1 MLKISNLDCYQS
13 LIDAEIESFQNEDF
27 TRRIFNQDHTLW
39 QSSSIEASNRLGWL
53 NVLDSMS
60 RNITTI
66 EDFVSEISDFGY
78 RYVVLM
84 GMGVSSLGPA
94 VINRVFGNITGH
106 FKLIV
111 LDSTV
116 PEAIRRLVN
125 QIDIS
130 KTLFLVSSKSGNTL
144 ETNNLYN
151 YFRDVVETKL
161 GSIKA
166 GEHFVAITDSGT
178 SLNRLADTSGFRHVF
193 ENPSDIGGRYS
204 ILSYFGL
211 VPAALLGVDIEKLL
225 NNAKSMRRMILDNT
239 LTRENSPVFL
249 GSVMG
254 VLSLAGRD
262 KLTIS
267 STGEISAIGPW
278 IEQLISESLGKNNK
292 GLIPINIEKVMEPD
306 CYDDDRFFVHFDIG
320 KTSLQEDI
328 SNLERIEESGHPVL
342 RVSLNDRYDLG
353 GEFFRWQFMTAVAGS
368 VIGVNPFNQP
378 NVEASKKATQIALAN
393 FKENGALPKIATITN
408 IFQLLQSSVS
418 GGYLSIMA
426 YLDDTPALSYALS
439 NLQDVLINKRKITS
453 TVGFGPSFLHST
465 GQMHKGGPDKG
476 VFLQLLG
483 DNSLDIDIPGQ
494 SYSFGQLAHAQAA
507 GDFQTLITAGKK
519 VFRINIQSDPVSY
532 IDNIATAIEE
542 V

>member
-84 GMGVSSLGPA
+84 GMGGSSLGPA

-328 SNLERIEESGHPVL
+328 SNLESIEESGHPVL

-453 TVGFGPSFLHST
+453 TVGFGPRFLHST

-532 IDNIATAIEE
+532 IDNIATSIEE
-542 V
+542 I

>member
-84 GMGVSSLGPA
+84 GMGGSSLGPA

-426 YLDDTPALSYALS
+426 YLDDTPALCYALS

-532 IDNIATAIEE
+532 IDNIATSIEE
-542 V
+542 I

>member
-60 RNITTI
+60 INITTI

-84 GMGVSSLGPA
+84 GMGGSSLGPA
-94 VINRVFGNITGH
+94 VMNRVCGNITGH

-116 PEAIRRLVN
+116 PEAIRRLVK

-144 ETNNLYN
+144 ETNNLYS
-151 YFRDVVETKL
+151 YFRDAVETKL
-161 GSIKA
+161 GPIKA

-178 SLNRLADTSGFRHVF
+178 SLNRLADSSGFRNVF

-211 VPAALLGVDIEKLL
+211 VPAALIGVDIEKLL

-267 STGEISAIGPW
+267 STGEISAMGPW

-328 SNLERIEESGHPVL
+328 SNLESIEESGHPVL

-426 YLDDTPALSYALS
+426 YLDDTPALCYALS

-453 TVGFGPSFLHST
+453 TVGFGPRFLHST

>member
-60 RNITTI
+60 INITTI

-84 GMGVSSLGPA
+84 GMGGSSLGPA

-193 ENPSDIGGRYS
+193 ENPSDIGVRYS

-211 VPAALLGVDIEKLL
+211 VPAALIGVDIEKLL

-267 STGEISAIGPW
+267 STGEISAMGPW

-393 FKENGALPKIATITN
+393 FKEDGALPKIATITN

-426 YLDDTPALSYALS
+426 YLDDTPALCYALS

>member
-13 LIDAEIESFQNEDF
+13 LIDAEIESFQKEDF

-39 QSSSIEASNRLGWL
+39 QSSPIEASNRLGWL
-53 NVLDSMS
+53 NVIDSMS
-60 RNITTI
+60 RNIATI
-66 EDFVSEISDFGY
+66 ENFVSEISDFGY
-78 RYVVLM
+78 RYVVLI
-84 GMGVSSLGPA
+84 GMGGSSLGPA
-94 VINRVFGNITGH
+94 VMNRVFGNINGR
-106 FKLIV
+106 FKLLV

-116 PEAIRRLVN
+116 PEAIRRLVK

-144 ETNNLYN
+144 ETNNLYS
-151 YFRDVVETKL
+151 YFRDAVETKL
-161 GSIKA
+161 GPIKA

-178 SLNRLADTSGFRHVF
+178 SLNRLADSSGFRNVF

-211 VPAALLGVDIEKLL
+211 VPAALIGVDIEKLL

-267 STGEISAIGPW
+267 STGEISAMGPW

-320 KTSLQEDI
+320 DKSIQEDI
-328 SNLERIEESGHPVL
+328 SNLESIEESGHPVL
-342 RVSLNDRYDLG
+342 RISLNDRYDLG
-353 GEFFRWQFMTAVAGS
+353 GEFVRWQFMTAVAGS

-378 NVEASKKATQIALAN
+378 NVEASKKATKIALTN
-393 FKENGALPKIATITN
+393 FTEKGALPKIATITN
-408 IFQLLQSSVS
+408 ISQLLRPSVS

-426 YLDDTPALSYALS
+426 YLDDTPALCDALS

-453 TVGFGPSFLHST
+453 TVGFGPRFLHST

-494 SYSFGQLAHAQAA
+494 SYSFGQLAHAQAV

-532 IDNIATAIEE
+532 IYDIAASIEE
-542 V
+542 I

>member
-13 LIDAEIESFQNEDF
+13 LIDAEIESFQKEDF
-27 TRRIFNQDHTLW
+27 TRRIFKRDHTLW

-60 RNITTI
+60 SNITTI
-66 EDFVSEISDFGY
+66 ENFVSEISDFGY

-84 GMGVSSLGPA
+84 GMGGSSLGPA
-94 VINRVFGNITGH
+94 VMNRVFGNITGH

-116 PEAIRRLVN
+116 PEAIRRLVK

-144 ETNNLYN
+144 ETNNLYS
-151 YFRDVVETKL
+151 YFRDAVETKL
-161 GSIKA
+161 GPIKA

-178 SLNRLADTSGFRHVF
+178 SLNRLADSSGFRNVF

-211 VPAALLGVDIEKLL
+211 VPAALIGVDIEKLL

-267 STGEISAIGPW
+267 STGEISAMGPW

-306 CYDDDRFFVHFDIG
+306 CYDDDRFFVHFDIED
-320 KTSLQEDI
+320 KSIQEDI
-328 SNLERIEESGHPVL
+328 SNLESIEESGHPVL
-342 RVSLNDRYDLG
+342 RFSLNDRYDLG

-378 NVEASKKATQIALAN
+378 NVEASKKATKIALTN
-393 FKENGALPKIATITN
+393 FTEKGALPKIATITN
-408 IFQLLQSSVS
+408 IFQLLQSSAS

-426 YLDDTPALSYALS
+426 YLDDTPALCDALS
-439 NLQDVLINKRKITS
+439 NLQEVLINKRKITS

-532 IDNIATAIEE
+532 IYDIATSIEE
-542 V
+542 I

>member
-84 GMGVSSLGPA
+84 GMGGSSLGPA

-161 GSIKA
+161 GPIKA

-249 GSVMG
+249 GSVLG

-306 CYDDDRFFVHFDIG
+306 CYDDDRFFVHFDIEE
-320 KTSLQEDI
+320 KSIQEDI
-328 SNLERIEESGHPVL
+328 RNLERIEESGHPVL

-393 FKENGALPKIATITN
+393 FKENGALPKIETITN
-408 IFQLLQSSVS
+408 IFQLLQPSVS

-426 YLDDTPALSYALS
+426 YLDDTPALCYALS

-494 SYSFGQLAHAQAA
+494 SYSFGQLSHAQAA

-532 IDNIATAIEE
+532 IYDIATSIEE
-542 V
+542 I

>member
-84 GMGVSSLGPA
+84 GMGGSSLGPA

-306 CYDDDRFFVHFDIG
+306 CYDDDRFFVHFDIED
-320 KTSLQEDI
+320 KSIQEDI
-328 SNLERIEESGHPVL
+328 SNLESIEESGHPVL

-378 NVEASKKATQIALAN
+378 NVEASKKATKIALTN
-393 FKENGALPKIATITN
+393 FTEKGALPKIATITN
-408 IFQLLQSSVS
+408 IYQLLRPSVS

-426 YLDDTPALSYALS
+426 YLDDTPALCDALS

-532 IDNIATAIEE
+532 IDNIATSIEE
-542 V
+542 I

>member
-84 GMGVSSLGPA
+84 GMGGSSLGPA

-116 PEAIRRLVN
+116 PEAIRRLVK

-267 STGEISAIGPW
+267 STGEVSAIGPW

-320 KTSLQEDI
+320 DKSIQEDI
-328 SNLERIEESGHPVL
+328 SNLESIEESGHPVL
-342 RVSLNDRYDLG
+342 RISLNDRYDLG

-378 NVEASKKATQIALAN
+378 NVEASKKATKIALTN
-393 FKENGALPKIATITN
+393 FTEKGALPKIATITN

-426 YLDDTPALSYALS
+426 YLDDTPALCYALS

-453 TVGFGPSFLHST
+453 TVGFGPRFLHST

-532 IDNIATAIEE
+532 IYDIAASIEE
-542 V
+542 I

>member
-13 LIDAEIESFQNEDF
+13 LIDAEIESFQKEDF

-39 QSSSIEASNRLGWL
+39 QSSPIEASNRLGWL
-53 NVLDSMS
+53 NVIDSMS
-60 RNITTI
+60 RNIATI
-66 EDFVSEISDFGY
+66 ENFVSEISDFGY
-78 RYVVLM
+78 RYVVLI
-84 GMGVSSLGPA
+84 GMGGSSLGPA
-94 VINRVFGNITGH
+94 VMNRVFGNINGR
-106 FKLIV
+106 FKLLV

-116 PEAIRRLVN
+116 PEAIRRLVK

-144 ETNNLYN
+144 ETNNLYS
-151 YFRDVVETKL
+151 YFRDAVETKL
-161 GSIKA
+161 GPIKA

-178 SLNRLADTSGFRHVF
+178 SLNRLADSSGFRNVF

-211 VPAALLGVDIEKLL
+211 VPAALIGVDIEKLL

-267 STGEISAIGPW
+267 STGEISAMGPW

-320 KTSLQEDI
+320 DKSIQEDI
-328 SNLERIEESGHPVL
+328 SNLESIEESGHPVL
-342 RVSLNDRYDLG
+342 RISLNDRYDLG
-353 GEFFRWQFMTAVAGS
+353 GEFVRWQFMTAVAGS

-378 NVEASKKATQIALAN
+378 NVEASKKATKIALTN
-393 FKENGALPKIATITN
+393 FTEKGALPKIATITN
-408 IFQLLQSSVS
+408 ISQLLRPSVS

-426 YLDDTPALSYALS
+426 YLDDTPALCDALS

-453 TVGFGPSFLHST
+453 TVGFGPRFLHST

-532 IDNIATAIEE
+532 IYDIAASIEE
-542 V
+542 I

>member
-84 GMGVSSLGPA
+84 GMGGSSLGPA

-178 SLNRLADTSGFRHVF
+178 SLNRLADSSGFRNVF

-211 VPAALLGVDIEKLL
+211 VPAALIGVDIEKLL

-267 STGEISAIGPW
+267 STGEISAMGPW

-328 SNLERIEESGHPVL
+328 SNLESIEESGHPVL

-426 YLDDTPALSYALS
+426 YLDDTPALCYALS

-532 IDNIATAIEE
+532 IYDIAASIEE
-542 V
+542 I

>member
-13 LIDAEIESFQNEDF
+13 LIDAEIESFQKEDF

-39 QSSSIEASNRLGWL
+39 QSSPIEASNRLGWL
-53 NVLDSMS
+53 NVIDSMS
-60 RNITTI
+60 RNIATI
-66 EDFVSEISDFGY
+66 ENFVSEISDFGY
-78 RYVVLM
+78 RYVVLI
-84 GMGVSSLGPA
+84 GMGGSSLGPA
-94 VINRVFGNITGH
+94 VMNRVFGNINGR
-106 FKLIV
+106 FKLLV

-116 PEAIRRLVN
+116 PEAIRRLVK

-144 ETNNLYN
+144 ETNNLYS
-151 YFRDVVETKL
+151 YLRDVVETKL
-161 GSIKA
+161 GPIKA

-178 SLNRLADTSGFRHVF
+178 SLNRLADSSGFRNVF

-211 VPAALLGVDIEKLL
+211 VPAALIGVDIEKLL

-267 STGEISAIGPW
+267 STGEISAMGPW

-320 KTSLQEDI
+320 DKSIQEDI
-328 SNLERIEESGHPVL
+328 SNLESIEESGHPVL
-342 RVSLNDRYDLG
+342 RISLSDRYDLG
-353 GEFFRWQFMTAVAGS
+353 GEFVRWQFMTAVAGS

-378 NVEASKKATQIALAN
+378 NVEASKKATKIALTN
-393 FKENGALPKIATITN
+393 FTEKGALPKIATITN
-408 IFQLLQSSVS
+408 ISQLLRHSVS

-426 YLDDTPALSYALS
+426 YLDDTPALCDALS

-453 TVGFGPSFLHST
+453 TVGFGPRFLHST

-532 IDNIATAIEE
+532 IYDIAASIEE
-542 V
+542 I

>member
-60 RNITTI
+60 INITTI

-84 GMGVSSLGPA
+84 GMGGSSLGPA

-393 FKENGALPKIATITN
+393 FKEDGALPKIATITN

-426 YLDDTPALSYALS
+426 YLDDTPALCYALS

-494 SYSFGQLAHAQAA
+494 SYSFGQLAHAQAV

-532 IDNIATAIEE
+532 IYDIAASIEE
-542 V
+542 I

>member
-84 GMGVSSLGPA
+84 GMGGSSLGPA
-94 VINRVFGNITGH
+94 VMNRVFGNITGH

-426 YLDDTPALSYALS
+426 YLDDTPALCYALS

-532 IDNIATAIEE
+532 IYDIAASIEE
-542 V
+542 I

>member
-53 NVLDSMS
+53 NVIDSMS
-60 RNITTI
+60 RNIATI
-66 EDFVSEISDFGY
+66 ENFVSEISDFGY

-84 GMGVSSLGPA
+84 GMGGSSLGPA

-178 SLNRLADTSGFRHVF
+178 SLNRLAASSGFRNVF

-267 STGEISAIGPW
+267 STGEISAMGPW

-328 SNLERIEESGHPVL
+328 SNLESIEESGHPVL

-368 VIGVNPFNQP
+368 VIGVNPFNHP

-426 YLDDTPALSYALS
+426 YLDDTPALCYALS

-532 IDNIATAIEE
+532 IDNIATSIEE
-542 V
+542 I

>member
-13 LIDAEIESFQNEDF
+13 LIDAEIESFQKEDF

-39 QSSSIEASNRLGWL
+39 QASPIEASNRLGWL
-53 NVLDSMS
+53 NVIDSMS
-60 RNITTI
+60 RNIATI
-66 EDFVSEISDFGY
+66 ENFVSEISDFGY
-78 RYVVLM
+78 QYVVLM
-84 GMGVSSLGPA
+84 GMGGSSLGPA

-267 STGEISAIGPW
+267 STGEISAMGPW

-328 SNLERIEESGHPVL
+328 SNLESIEESGHPVL
-342 RVSLNDRYDLG
+342 RISLNDRYDLG
-353 GEFFRWQFMTAVAGS
+353 GEFVRWQFMTAVAGS

-378 NVEASKKATQIALAN
+378 NVEASKKATKIALTN
-393 FKENGALPKIATITN
+393 FTEKGALPKIATITN
-408 IFQLLQSSVS
+408 IYQLLRPSVS

-426 YLDDTPALSYALS
+426 YLDDTPALCDALS

-532 IDNIATAIEE
+532 IDNIATSIEE
-542 V
+542 I

>member
-84 GMGVSSLGPA
+84 GMGGSSLGPA
-94 VINRVFGNITGH
+94 VMNRVFGNITGH

-328 SNLERIEESGHPVL
+328 SNLESIEESGHPVL

-426 YLDDTPALSYALS
+426 YLDDTPALCYALS

-532 IDNIATAIEE
+532 IDNIATSIEE
-542 V
+542 I

>member
-60 RNITTI
+60 SNITTI
-66 EDFVSEISDFGY
+66 ENFVSEISDFGY

-84 GMGVSSLGPA
+84 GMGGSSLGPA

-328 SNLERIEESGHPVL
+328 SNLESIEESGHPVL

-426 YLDDTPALSYALS
+426 YLDDTPALCYALS

-532 IDNIATAIEE
+532 IDNIATSIEE
-542 V
+542 I